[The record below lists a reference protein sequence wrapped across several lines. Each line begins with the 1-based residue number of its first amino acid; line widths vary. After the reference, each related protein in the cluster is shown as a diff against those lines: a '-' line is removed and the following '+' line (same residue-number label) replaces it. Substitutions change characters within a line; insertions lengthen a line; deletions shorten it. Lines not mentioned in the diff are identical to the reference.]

1 MKTPLCDEQLRFQP
15 ASIEDESLNSW
26 HIANCVLNALL
37 SITAVI
43 FNSVTIQALRRP
55 SSLSNTLKTL
65 LLSAAVSDLGVG
77 LLVHP
82 LHVFLLVKW
91 LQLNSVGGPTC
102 STYAAFIVSGIL
114 FSSASFFGVMALS
127 ADRFLVIHL
136 HLRYSELVTH
146 RRVVF
151 SVVSS
156 WVICV
161 VLSIIRFC
169 VTSITAIGIIT
180 VVGIA
185 CLVASAVFYCKIY
198 LAVRRHKK
206 QIQTLQVQRQE
217 NAEMVANL
225 ASGKKSAVGTFYVFL
240 VFLMCYLPM
249 FCIFAARPIS
259 SGSKG
264 TFGIV
269 FSFTWTLV
277 LLNSTLNPVIY
288 FWKMRQI
295 RRAIMNILRNT
306 FPIRRRSTPFYPNAQ
321 TTVTS
326 AAFQTVR
333 AISKAEYERQ
343 HTVTH

>member
-1 MKTPLCDEQLRFQP
+1 MTGVQTCALPILSFLF
-15 ASIEDESLNSW
+15 SL
-26 HIANCVLNALL
+26 
-37 SITAVI
+37 
-43 FNSVTIQALRRP
+43 
-55 SSLSNTLKTL
+55 
-65 LLSAAVSDLGVG
+65 AVSDLGVG
-77 LLVHP
+77 LVAQP
-82 LHVFLLVKW
+82 LYLLLLVRW
-91 LQLNSVGGPTC
+91 LQKNAEYHPSCALYTA
-102 STYAAFIVSGIL
+102 YALIGIL
-114 FSSASFFGVMALS
+114 FSVSSFFGLMALS
-127 ADRFLVIHL
+127 ADRFLAIHL

-151 SVVSS
+151 AVVSS

-217 NAEMVANL
+217 NAEIVANL

-295 RRAIMNILRNT
+295 RRAIMNILQNT
-306 FPIRRRSTPFYPNAQ
+306 FPIRRRSIPFYPNAQ

-326 AAFQTVR
+326 AAF
-333 AISKAEYERQ
+333 
-343 HTVTH
+343 HL